1 MKKISLGV
9 VAMLLAGATVFA
21 NGAVN
26 KIDTA
31 KTTKQ
36 ECQGKCLKTLK
47 SGTCKN
53 KRYCPDMRTCEGK
66 CS

>member
-21 NGAVN
+21 NGPV
-26 KIDTA
+26 A
-31 KTTKQ
+31 KSDSTKV
-36 ECQGKCLKTLK
+36 ECKGQCVRNIKTN
-47 SGTCKN
+47 SCKN
-53 KRYCPDMRTCEGK
+53 KATCSDMKSCQGR